1 MANFMA
7 DNIPA
12 VLVSAKSDSPLCF
25 SAQSPTPPCDFQHKV
40 QLPLVIFSVNSDS
53 LLCFSAQSLT
63 PPCVF

>member
-25 SAQSPTPPCDFQHKV
+25 SAQNPTPVGELVRLDFSKQI
-40 QLPLVIFSVNSDS
+40 LLGDS
-53 LLCFSAQSLT
+53 AF
-63 PPCVF
+63 